1 MNLETQT
8 ASNISQNRYV
18 IAVVREEKIAILSQ
32 LVSETIAIEKR
43 KILTLPMYDRALYG
57 IVHDRG
63 NLIPLIVYN
72 SLAENSV
79 ANLDRET
86 LIAIRLSHLAGDL
99 QGVGLLVDRAI
110 GTLSQEQIE
119 ASKEQI
125 KIWEIK
131 NISQETWRSIR

>member
-1 MNLETQT
+1 MNSETQT
-8 ASNISQNRYV
+8 ASKISQNRYI
-18 IAVVREEKIAILSQ
+18 IAGVREEKIAILSQ

-43 KILTLPMYDRALYG
+43 KILTLPMYDRSLYG

-63 NLIPLIVYN
+63 DIIPLIVYN
-72 SLAENSV
+72 CLAETSV

-119 ASKEQI
+119 ASEEQI

-131 NISQETWRSIR
+131 NISQETWRSTR